1 MNSGALAVRQR
12 SIHPVHL
19 FALGCAAIVAQSVFV
34 RELLALFTG
43 AELVIGIVLAGWL
56 LWVGVGAMT
65 GGRAAPSAAREG
77 GVPGPGFS
85 AFSRPA
91 LAAAALLPVTVL
103 LIRAGRAAIV
113 RPPGALAP
121 LVPALVFAVLA
132 LAPFGVLYGRAY
144 NGACLLWGAR
154 GGSVQEGIGRVYA
167 LEAGGSVFGAI
178 LFSFALVS
186 IFTQL
191 EAALVAGLLLVLVVT
206 LAPPRAEGRRRRT
219 LLFFA
224 IVVVSGVLAPT
235 LDRASIR
242 LVYPGYAIEEHYSSR
257 YGEVTIA
264 RREEMRSFF
273 SGGGRLYSIP
283 EPERTQSAVHIPL
296 LAHPAPRAVLLVG
309 GSLGGGWEEAAK
321 HPSVE
326 SIDCVELDGSL
337 FAREPAPAA
346 GARPAVRFI
355 AGDGRFELAKG
366 KRRYD
371 VIVVSTP
378 APVNLQWNRYY
389 TEEFFRSAR
398 RALAPGGVFAISH
411 PSSENFLSADQKR
424 ALACVGATLRSAFD
438 EVAVAP
444 GTTAQFLG
452 GVARVEADTLLRRLA
467 ERGIDAPFVGPG
479 YLPNR
484 LDPERVASLA
494 RDIAGAGAAPRNRDA
509 RPVLTLYELALESA
523 RTGGPLAGAARGLLA
538 VPPFAP
544 AIALGAVLLVLFA
557 AARGGLR
564 ARLAVWS
571 VGAGGFLAQ
580 LLSLLGFQ
588 SFSGNLYHAIVLLTA
603 SFMAGAAGGSILAL
617 RRRGAGAGT
626 MRLVHGGF
634 VVLAA
639 LFAGWFSIGASA
651 PFAAGAAAF
660 FALSAAGGFLTGSYY
675 PAAVR
680 VAFPEGGGAAPATF
694 YAWDLFG
701 AAVAGALGG
710 AVLYPLAGAYGTALS
725 LAALNA
731 MALALLARRL

>member
-19 FALGCAAIVAQSVFV
+19 FALGCAAVVAQSVFV

-43 AELVIGIVLAGWL
+43 VELVIGIVLAGWL
-56 LWVGVGAMT
+56 LWVGVGAVT
-65 GGRAAPSAAREG
+65 GGRAGRPAAPETGAT
-77 GVPGPGFS
+77 GPAFS
-85 AFSRPA
+85 VFSRPA
-91 LAAAALLPVTVL
+91 LAAAAALPLTVL
-103 LIRAGRAAIV
+103 LIRAGRALLA

-121 LVPALVFAVLA
+121 LVPALLFAVLA
-132 LAPFGVLYGRAY
+132 IAPFGALYGRAY

-154 GGSVQEGIGRVYA
+154 GGSLREGIGRVYA

-186 IFTQL
+186 VFTQL
-191 EAALVAGLLLVLVVT
+191 EAALVAGLLLALVVT
-206 LAPPRAEGRRRRT
+206 LVPPRAEGRRRRT
-219 LLFFA
+219 LAFFA
-224 IVVVSGVLAPT
+224 IVVVSGVLVPT
-235 LDRASIR
+235 LDRESVR
-242 LVYPGYAIEEHYSSR
+242 LVFPGYEIEEQYSSR

-264 RREEMRSFF
+264 RRSETRSIF
-273 SGGGRLYSIP
+273 SGGGRLYSVP
-283 EPERTQSAVHIPL
+283 EPERAQGAVHIPL
-296 LAHPAPRAVLLVG
+296 LAHPSPRAVLLVG

-337 FAREPAPAA
+337 FRREPAPPA
-346 GARPAVRFI
+346 GGRPAVRFV

-389 TEEFFRSAR
+389 TREFFRLAR
-398 RALAPGGVFAISH
+398 RSLEPGGVFAISH
-411 PSSENFLSADQKR
+411 PSSENFLSTDQKR
-424 ALACVGATLRSAFD
+424 ALACVDATLRGVFD
-438 EVAVAP
+438 RVAAVP

-452 GVARVEADTLLRRLA
+452 GVERVEADTLLRRLA

-484 LDPERVASLA
+484 LDPERVAGLA
-494 RDIAGAGAAPRNRDA
+494 NDIASAGRTRIDRDA
-509 RPVLTLYELALESA
+509 RPVLTLYELALEST

-538 VPPFAP
+538 VPPAAP
-544 AIALGAVLLVLFA
+544 AIVLGAALLVLFA

-580 LLSLLGFQ
+580 MLALLGFQ

-603 SFMAGAAGGSILAL
+603 CFMAGAAGGSILVL
-617 RRRGAGAGT
+617 RRPGAGAGT
-626 MRLVHGGF
+626 MRLAHAGF
-634 VVLAA
+634 VVLAGI
-639 LFAGWFSIGASA
+639 FAGWFAAGGGA
-651 PFAAGAAAF
+651 PFAAGAAVY
-660 FALSAAGGFLTGSYY
+660 FALSTAGGFLTGSYY

-680 VAFPEGGGAAPATF
+680 VAFPGGGGAAPATF

-701 AAVAGALGG
+701 AAAAGVLGG
-710 AVLYPLAGAYGTALS
+710 AVLYPLAGAAGTALS
-725 LAALNA
+725 LAVLNV